1 MSTQDNLPDGTKPT
15 DGTEGLAPAD
25 APWHDVATFAELD
38 PDFPLGVEIGS
49 EKIGLYI
56 DGDKVFAL
64 EDVCPHA
71 FALLSQGFREN
82 GVIECP
88 LHAAQFEVASGKCLN
103 EIGGRDLRCFPTRV
117 LDGRVAIL
125 LHPVAA

>member
-1 MSTQDNLPDGTKPT
+1 MNAEKNLSQGAEST
-15 DGTEGLAPAD
+15 DGTESLAAAD
-25 APWHDVATFAELD
+25 APWQDVAAFADLD
-38 PDFPLGVEIGS
+38 PDFPLGVEVGS

-88 LHAAQFEVASGKCLN
+88 LHAAQFDIRSGKCLN

-117 LDGRVAIL
+117 LDGRVAIKLHL
-125 LHPVAA
+125 LAT